1 MPTKRNNEVKDF
13 AIGTKIE
20 YNGKLYEV
28 VEELFCDNCSIANI
42 CTNAEFTN
50 VKKSDNLLSRKQ
62 RYSIFGECSNFN
74 RADGTSIV
82 FKEIPKDDSK
92 DEYYKFIPLWIDDN
106 SIQLRPMEI
115 DLPKGYEIDKEHSDL
130 DKGIIKFKNKWLS
143 LKQLYKIA
151 KDTNYHTCLSEIKDS
166 KDDKSCTVKDKLIA
180 LANLMDIAKYFN
192 GNWEYSNNGD
202 NYAYMIGY
210 DKTRTIDDGYQVVHI
225 TSNIDMYFGNIMFKN
240 EADAQYVIDNP
251 NFRSILDKI
260 FKV

>member
-1 MPTKRNNEVKDF
+1 MATKRNNEIKEF

-50 VKKSDNLLSRKQ
+50 IKKSDNLLSREQ

-92 DEYYKFIPLWIDDN
+92 DEYYKVLPLWIDDN
-106 SIQLRPMEI
+106 SIQLRPVEF
-115 DLPKGYEIDKEHSDL
+115 DLPKGYEIDKEYSDL
-130 DKGIIKFKNKWLS
+130 DKGIIRFKNKWLS
-143 LKQLYKIA
+143 LEQLYKIA

-192 GNWEYSNNGD
+192 ANWEYSNNGD

-240 EADAQYVIDNP
+240 EADAQYVINNP
-251 NFRSILDKI
+251 NFRTVLDKI